1 MMIGLTLLTATSLA
15 TIAAA
20 YDTTFGFN
28 GAPIIETR
36 TLDEIHQAA
45 LAEGGIVTAWH
56 GGDETNQQDGLKR
69 AFESRFPGMTL
80 NITVDVSKFHD
91 GNIDRQLAL
100 SALGGAGGG
109 AGALYVDTAILQT
122 LHDYPRWDLEG
133 ALLHYQPV
141 NFDKIHPAFRDVRG
155 AWYGVSIFAWTFIW
169 NADREEDG
177 PQEFADFLEPR
188 FKDRLVLTY
197 PNDDDAVLYAF
208 DLIMQQF
215 GYEWFE
221 KLLAQ
226 NPRWV
231 RGTGTPVTLLTSP
244 NTTLSATFTAGIGL
258 APTVPLN
265 VSIPTNGTFVT
276 WAQRAA
282 IFRDA
287 PHPEGAKLLHNFML
301 SDEYQS
307 AATAAGLWSVRKDV
321 APPAG
326 YPGIMDVETTNPVE
340 FERFMGDRVRVERLK
355 LFFEDKIGT
364 AQGLS
369 PLIDD
374 L

>member
-1 MMIGLTLLTATSLA
+1 MMIGPVLLAAASLGSMA
-15 TIAAA
+15 VA

-28 GAPIIETR
+28 GAPIIENR

-56 GGDETNQQDGLKR
+56 GGDETYQQDGLKK
-69 AFESRFPGMTL
+69 AFETRFPGMTL
-80 NITVDVSKFHD
+80 NITVDVSKYHD
-91 GNIDRQLAL
+91 GNIDRQLAV
-100 SALGGAGGG
+100 GG
-109 AGALYVDTAILQT
+109 LYVDTAILQT
-122 LHDYPRWDLEG
+122 LHDYPSWDLEG

-141 NFDKIHPAFRDVRG
+141 NFRKVHPAFRDVRG
-155 AWYGVSIFAWTFIW
+155 AWHGVSIFAWTFIW
-169 NADREEDG
+169 NTEREVDG
-177 PQEFADFLEPR
+177 PREFADFLDPR
-188 FKDRLVLTY
+188 FKDKLVLTY

-208 DLIMQQF
+208 DLIMQEF

-244 NTTLSATFTAGIGL
+244 NTTLSATFTAGVGL
-258 APTVPLN
+258 VPSAPLN
-265 VSIPTNGTFVT
+265 VTIPTEGSFVT

-282 IFRDA
+282 IFKDA

-307 AATAAGLWSVRKDV
+307 TTGSWSVRKDV
-321 APPAG
+321 AAPAG
-326 YPGIMDVETTNPVE
+326 YPDLMDVPSTNPVE
-340 FERFMGDRVRVERLK
+340 FERFMGNRVRVEQLK

>member
-1 MMIGLTLLTATSLA
+1 MMIGSTLLVATSLV
-15 TIAAA
+15 TMAAA

-56 GGDETNQQDGLKR
+56 GGDEKNQQDGLKR
-69 AFESRFPGMTL
+69 AFETRFPGMTL

-100 SALGGAGGG
+100 SASGAGR
-109 AGALYVDTAILQT
+109 ALYVDTAILQT

-169 NADREEDG
+169 NADRERDG

-208 DLIMQQF
+208 DLM
-215 GYEWFE
+215 
-221 KLLAQ
+221 
-226 NPRWV
+226 
-231 RGTGTPVTLLTSP
+231 
-244 NTTLSATFTAGIGL
+244 
-258 APTVPLN
+258 
-265 VSIPTNGTFVT
+265 
-276 WAQRAA
+276 
-282 IFRDA
+282 
-287 PHPEGAKLLHNFML
+287 
-301 SDEYQS
+301 
-307 AATAAGLWSVRKDV
+307 
-321 APPAG
+321 
-326 YPGIMDVETTNPVE
+326 
-340 FERFMGDRVRVERLK
+340 
-355 LFFEDKIGT
+355 
-364 AQGLS
+364 
-369 PLIDD
+369 
-374 L
+374 

>member
-1 MMIGLTLLTATSLA
+1 MMIGSTLLVATSLV
-15 TIAAA
+15 TMAAA

-56 GGDETNQQDGLKR
+56 GGDEKNQQDGLKR
-69 AFESRFPGMTL
+69 AFETRFPGMTL

-100 SALGGAGGG
+100 SASGA
-109 AGALYVDTAILQT
+109 ARALYVDTAILQT

-169 NADREEDG
+169 NADRERDG

-258 APTVPLN
+258 APLTPLN
-265 VSIPTNGTFVT
+265 VSIPTNDTFVT

-307 AATAAGLWSVRKDV
+307 SATAAGSWSVRKDV

-369 PLIDD
+369 PLLDD

>member
-1 MMIGLTLLTATSLA
+1 MIGSTLLVATSLV
-15 TIAAA
+15 TMAAA

-56 GGDETNQQDGLKR
+56 GGDEKNQQDGLKR

-100 SALGGAGGG
+100 SALGGAG
-109 AGALYVDTAILQT
+109 ALY
-122 LHDYPRWDLEG
+122 G

-155 AWYGVSIFAWTFIW
+155 AWHGVSIFAWTFIW
-169 NADREEDG
+169 NADREGDG
-177 PQEFADFLEPR
+177 PREFADFLEPR

-215 GYEWFE
+215 GYERFE

-258 APTVPLN
+258 TPLAPLN

-307 AATAAGLWSVRKDV
+307 TTAAAGSWSVRKDV

-369 PLIDD
+369 PLLDD

>member
-1 MMIGLTLLTATSLA
+1 M
-15 TIAAA
+15 AAS

-28 GAPIIETR
+28 GAPIIENR

-45 LAEGGIVTAWH
+45 LDEGGIVTVWH

-69 AFESRFPGMTL
+69 AFEDRFPGMTL

-100 SALGGAGGG
+100 G

-141 NFDKIHPAFRDVRG
+141 HFEKVHPAFRDVRG
-155 AWYGVSIFAWTFIW
+155 AWHGVSIFAWTFIW
-169 NADREEDG
+169 NTDREEDG
-177 PQEFADFLEPR
+177 PREFADFLEPR
-188 FKDRLVLTY
+188 FKDKLVLTY

-231 RGTGTPVTLLTSP
+231 RGTGMPVTLLTSP
-244 NTTLSATFTAGIGL
+244 NTTLSATFTADIGL
-258 APTVPLN
+258 VPTAPLN
-265 VSIPTNGTFVT
+265 LSIPTQEGSFVT

-282 IFRDA
+282 IFKDA

-301 SDEYQS
+301 SDEYQLTTGS
-307 AATAAGLWSVRKDV
+307 WSVRKDV

-326 YPGIMDVETTNPVE
+326 YPGLMDIKSTNPVD
-340 FERFMGDRVRVERLK
+340 FERFMGNRVRVEQLK
-355 LFFEDKIGT
+355 LFFEDKLGT

-369 PLIDD
+369 PLIDE